1 MWGVLLLGLNLLR
14 ALTEN
19 TDFVPQKVRR
29 EEGTAW
35 ESGRLGCAGRET
47 AGYPEHTPQTPGVV
61 CRPYNLHRAEEEGDR
76 EKEVRVTMCARKTG
90 RRPRRDPR

>member
-1 MWGVLLLGLNLLR
+1 MRADPRVWGVLLLGLNLLR

-47 AGYPEHTPQTPGVV
+47 AGYPEHTPQTPGVG
-61 CRPYNLHRAEEEGDR
+61 CRPYNV
-76 EKEVRVTMCARKTG
+76 EVRVGIGQRRKETE
-90 RRPRRDPR
+90 RKK